1 VSGDCTID
9 VYCPNQFDCIHCPAK
24 APDPEKRY
32 QVEEKQRWAEERLAY
47 YEREGLVLEA
57 EKMRQLIRA
66 CDLEL
71 REMEQIVAHRKDEKR
86 VIQIQPRPKRPS

>member
-1 VSGDCTID
+1 MLDAF
-9 VYCPNQFDCIHCPAK
+9 CPNQFDCIHCPAK

-32 QVEEKQRWAEERLAY
+32 QVEEKRRWAEERLAY

-57 EKMRQLIRA
+57 EKMRQLVRA
-66 CDLEL
+66 CDLEIK
-71 REMEQIVAHRKDEKR
+71 EMEQIVAYRKDETR